1 MQKKFVC
8 LHYSYIFYIQL
19 FNYYYYLGF
28 DPDKKLFNLLLVWY
42 QNISRER
49 VGGVM
54 VSVLECGRSWV
65 QTKDYKIGR
74 CCFQTLKMN

>member
-42 QNISRER
+42 ENISRER

-54 VSVLECGRSWV
+54 VSVVDRGFKPKTIKLV
-65 QTKDYKIGR
+65 VAAFKH
-74 CCFQTLKMN
+74 